1 MSQYLNSE
9 LSDKMMELTSQY
21 LISIIDKGF
30 YKINHLSRDDIKNTL
45 FYKFYPHS
53 SVEENNE
60 FENVFKD
67 YKFNTKELN
76 ELINEFYY
84 NAEVDVY
91 GENDGFVDEFHLECL
106 QINKLMEIC
115 ITLIFGLNKDYYVDL
130 VFSLNSNNLNNV
142 SYTCLK

>member
-9 LSDKMMELTSQY
+9 LGDKMMDLTSQY

-30 YKINHLSRDDIKNTL
+30 YKINNLSRDDIEKTL

-53 SVEENNE
+53 SIEEINE
-60 FENVFKD
+60 FENVLTD
-67 YKFNTKELN
+67 YTFNAEEIN

-91 GENDGFVDEFHLECL
+91 GECDLFIDETDLKYLH
-106 QINKLMEIC
+106 INRLIEVC
-115 ITLIFGLNKDYYVDL
+115 IGLIFGLNKHYYFDL
-130 VFSLNSNNLNNV
+130 VSLNSSNSYRSLNN
-142 SYTCLK
+142 

>member
-9 LSDKMMELTSQY
+9 LGDKMMDLTSQY

-30 YKINHLSRDDIKNTL
+30 YKINDLSRDDIKNNL

-53 SVEENNE
+53 SVKESNE
-60 FENVFKD
+60 FENILKD
-67 YKFNTKELN
+67 YTFNAEEIN

-91 GENDGFVDEFHLECL
+91 GEYEGMIDEYNLKYLH
-106 QINKLMEIC
+106 INRLMEIC
-115 ITLIFGLNKDYYVDL
+115 ISLIFGLNKHYYFDL
-130 VFSLNSNNLNNV
+130 VVSLNSSNT
-142 SYTCLK
+142 YTSLK

>member
-1 MSQYLNSE
+1 MSQYLNPE
-9 LSDKMMELTSQY
+9 LSDKMTELTSQY

-30 YKINHLSRDDIKNTL
+30 YKINNLSKDDIKNTL
-45 FYKFYPHS
+45 FYRFYPHS
-53 SVEENNE
+53 SVEQDNE
-60 FENVFKD
+60 FENVLKD

-91 GENDGFVDEFHLECL
+91 GEYDGFITEFHLEYL

-115 ITLIFGLNKDYYVDL
+115 VSLIFGLNKDYYVDL
-130 VFSLNSNNLNNV
+130 VVSLNTSDT
-142 SYTCLK
+142 YTSLK